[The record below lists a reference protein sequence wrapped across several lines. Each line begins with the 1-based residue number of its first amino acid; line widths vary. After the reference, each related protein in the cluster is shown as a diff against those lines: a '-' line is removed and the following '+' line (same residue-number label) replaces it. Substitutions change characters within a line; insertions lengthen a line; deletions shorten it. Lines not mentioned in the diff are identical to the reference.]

1 MYNMYT
7 TYIVNAQ
14 EYAAILKIGKSPS
27 KVFRNLNNLGWQPQR
42 QAKKWEATEEW
53 MPGACDSSAG
63 MICVK

>member
-27 KVFRNLNNLGWQPQR
+27 KVFRNLNNLG
-42 QAKKWEATEEW
+42 
-53 MPGACDSSAG
+53 
-63 MICVK
+63 